1 MKNTNIGCGKK
12 HAYIGVGKKRLIFAI
27 KRRQILGMEKRR
39 QISSKMGRRYR
50 GRQSAPSRGCICRIL
65 TPLIMETPSAQCN
78 ESFKHSLHSASTQ
91 SHCLD
96 SLTPQQPKIR
106 YTALQSVLQ
115 HVEGEGGGCRRPT
128 VKIGA
133 TSTTSFPGHK
143 HQLRRNPQSD
153 STKYQT

>member
-1 MKNTNIGCGKK
+1 MTCVLTNFVRIIAVELREKHKHWLWKK
-12 HAYIGVGKKRLIFAI
+12 RHTMAIKEKANFGRGKKR
-27 KRRQILGMEKRR
+27 QIPSE
-39 QISSKMGRRYR
+39 MGRRYR

-115 HVEGEGGGCRRPT
+115 HVEGGRGGGGGCRRPT

-143 HQLRRNPQSD
+143 HQL
-153 STKYQT
+153 